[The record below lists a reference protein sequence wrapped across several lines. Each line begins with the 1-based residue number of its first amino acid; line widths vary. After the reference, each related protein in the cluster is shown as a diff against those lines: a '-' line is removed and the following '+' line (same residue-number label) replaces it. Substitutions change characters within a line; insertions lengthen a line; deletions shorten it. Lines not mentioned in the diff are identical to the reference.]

1 MGNNKST
8 FSRLKRSLSNSA
20 KKRETKLENPE
31 PQDSKDSKDS
41 NDPKDPNDPN
51 EERKLTY
58 YLARSND
65 NDDIDRRH
73 ATHFFK
79 RYIFQ
84 SSFSAPVEERLIQ
97 GCKVL
102 DVG

>member
-1 MGNNKST
+1 MGNNKSK

-31 PQDSKDSKDS
+31 PQVS
-41 NDPKDPNDPN
+41 NDPNDSNDPN

-58 YLARSND
+58 FLARSND

-73 ATHFFK
+73 TTHFFR